1 MTFFISN
8 IIDTLLGNTSRGG
21 WVPGDSFSIEDL
33 HASLPRI
40 QPKRAAKTKTLERN
54 STKDTESK
62 ERLGK
67 KKKQR
72 ADNAKRKKAKA
83 LKKKR
88 DKNEIKELTELFSKM
103 KVSDDK
109 E

>member
-40 QPKRAAKTKTLERN
+40 QPKRAVKTKTLERKA
-54 STKDTESK
+54 TKDKESK
-62 ERLGK
+62 ERLAK

-72 ADNAKRKKAKA
+72 TDNVKRLKVKA

-88 DKNEIKELTELFSKM
+88 DQSEIKELAELFSKM
-103 KVSDDK
+103 KISDDK
-109 E
+109 